1 MPQFDPFA
9 GADLNR
15 HVATVAH
22 PDEEA
27 GSNPDW

>member
-9 GADLNR
+9 GADLNCR
-15 HVATVAH
+15 VATVVH

-27 GSNPDW
+27 RLKP

>member
-27 GSNPDW
+27 RFKP